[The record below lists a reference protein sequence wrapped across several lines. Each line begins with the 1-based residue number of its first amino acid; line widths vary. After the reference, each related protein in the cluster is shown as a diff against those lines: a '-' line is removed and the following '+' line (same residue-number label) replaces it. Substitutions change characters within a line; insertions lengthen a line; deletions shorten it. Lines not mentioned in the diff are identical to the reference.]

1 MYRNTTLFLAAVFI
15 LSALLSSCYDILR
28 DRDRVVHEVYNVPGE
43 FIIRGPVYTIN
54 PSKFKLP
61 NLIARRTRIQVNGD
75 TVTFQP
81 RVENIGRVASGQFN
95 VHLNVD
101 LTDNDGNASEHDLGA
116 MPWSPLAAGS
126 DQRVDHSPTLSIT
139 GLARPIAVQI
149 TVTVDTPVDTGGQ
162 VWETNET
169 DNIRVDNSN
178 PNNPNLPLYIY

>member
-1 MYRNTTLFLAAVFI
+1 MYRNTTLFLVAVFI

-54 PSKFKLP
+54 PSKLKLP
-61 NLIARRTRIQVNGD
+61 NLIARRSRVQVNGD

-81 RVENIGRVASGQFN
+81 RVENIGRATSGQFD
-95 VHLNVD
+95 VQLTID
-101 LTDNDGNASEHDLGA
+101 LIDNSGNLSAHDLGS
-116 MPWSPLAAGS
+116 MPWSPLADGS
-126 DQRVDHSPTLSIT
+126 DRRIDHTPTLSIA

-149 TVTVDTPVDTGGQ
+149 TVTVDTPVETGGQ

-169 DNIRVDNSN
+169 DNIRVDNRN
-178 PNNPNLPLYIY
+178 PNNPSLPLYIY